1 MSIPQPLG
9 PRALDSYR
17 RLQLEVET
25 LGSIIN
31 FRKPSGAM
39 GEDTIR
45 GLNSIHQRINKLFC
59 RHASLPRFPGLTQTT
74 LSQADF
80 TLLVARL
87 SDSLRQY
94 QALHADQLADWD
106 DDVDFD
112 DGLPSPHI

>member
-1 MSIPQPLG
+1 MSIPPPLG
-9 PRALDSYR
+9 PRALDSYQ
-17 RLQLEVET
+17 RLHLEVEALRSTIT
-25 LGSIIN
+25 L
-31 FRKPSGAM
+31 RKPSGTM

-59 RHASLPRFPGLTQTT
+59 RHASLPRFPGLTQTM

-80 TLLVARL
+80 ALLVARL

-106 DDVDFD
+106 DDDDFG